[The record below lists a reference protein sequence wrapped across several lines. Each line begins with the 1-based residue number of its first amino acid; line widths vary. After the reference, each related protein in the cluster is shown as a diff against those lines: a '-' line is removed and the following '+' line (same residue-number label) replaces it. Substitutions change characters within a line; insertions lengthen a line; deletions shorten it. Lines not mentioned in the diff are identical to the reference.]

1 VATSAEQIRGALRL
15 IGQLAQGEEPDAD
28 TYADALVAL
37 NQMLDSWSTERLSI
51 FCMQDQTFTWG
62 ANFTSRTVGPTGDF
76 VGLRPVLVDPS
87 TFYKVNNIT
96 YNLMLLNVD
105 QYNAIAL
112 KTVTSSLP
120 QCLYVNMTMP
130 DATLYV
136 YPVPSAA
143 FELHLMSVTE
153 LTQPATLSTEL
164 VVPPGYLRAYRY
176 CLGVEIATEFGIEVP
191 PRVAQIA
198 SQAKRT
204 IKRINNPNLLMSMPY
219 SIVGRRK
226 TNFNI
231 YSGLPQ

>member
-1 VATSAEQIRGALRL
+1 MSTAADQIKGALRL

-28 TYADALVAL
+28 SYSDALVAL

-51 FCMQDQTFTWG
+51 FCLQTQVFTWT
-62 ANFTSRTVGPTGDF
+62 ANNISRTVGPTGDF

-96 YNLMLLNVD
+96 YPLMLLNVD

-130 DATLYV
+130 DATMYV
-136 YPVPSAA
+136 YPVPSAS
-143 FELHLMSVTE
+143 FELHLVSVQE
-153 LTQPATLSTEL
+153 LSQPATLTTEL
-164 VVPPGYLRAYRY
+164 VVPPGYLKAYRY
-176 CLGVEIATEFGIEVP
+176 ALAVEIATEFGIEVP
-191 PRVAQIA
+191 ANVKR
-198 SQAKRT
+198 QADLSKRT
-204 IKRINNPNLLMSMPY
+204 IKRINNPDLLMSMPY